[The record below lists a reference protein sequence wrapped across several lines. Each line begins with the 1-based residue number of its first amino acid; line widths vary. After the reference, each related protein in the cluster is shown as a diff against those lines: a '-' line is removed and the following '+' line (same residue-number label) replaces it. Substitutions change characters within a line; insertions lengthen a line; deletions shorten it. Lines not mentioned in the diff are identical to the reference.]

1 MVIRNKKIIG
11 LISFLV
17 GLIICGYMVF
27 TIRVIFYGNRTD
39 AVVTGFV
46 VHQNGARKV
55 LNENGSGK
63 KPFSGRSPFVK
74 FRIENGSEVE
84 TYSKVLQV
92 FFFTGYH
99 LGNKVTVVY
108 NPKNPQEIFILNAK
122 EIPGLLLITAF
133 GILLIFVA
141 RSYLFSKNKDSDR

>member
-17 GLIICGYMVF
+17 GLIIFGYMVF
-27 TIRVIFYGNRTD
+27 KIRVIFYGNKTE

-55 LNENGSGK
+55 LNENGSSK

-74 FRIENGSEVE
+74 FRIKNGSEVE
-84 TYSKVLQV
+84 TYSKVLQM

-99 LGNKVTVVY
+99 LGNKVTVIY
-108 NPKNPQEIFILNAK
+108 NPKNPREIFILNAK
-122 EIPGLLLITAF
+122 EIPGSLLMTAF
-133 GILLIFVA
+133 GILLIVMGKSFI
-141 RSYLFSKNKDSDR
+141 FPKNRVV

>member
-17 GLIICGYMVF
+17 GLVIFGYMVF
-27 TIRVIFYGNRTD
+27 TIRVIFYGNKTE

-63 KPFSGRSPFVK
+63 KPFNGRSPFVK

-84 TYSKVLQV
+84 TYSKVLQI

-108 NPKNPQEIFILNAK
+108 NPGNPQEIFILNTK
-122 EIPGLLLITAF
+122 EIPGSLLITAF
-133 GILLIFVA
+133 GILLIVMGKSFI
-141 RSYLFSKNKDSDR
+141 FPKKK